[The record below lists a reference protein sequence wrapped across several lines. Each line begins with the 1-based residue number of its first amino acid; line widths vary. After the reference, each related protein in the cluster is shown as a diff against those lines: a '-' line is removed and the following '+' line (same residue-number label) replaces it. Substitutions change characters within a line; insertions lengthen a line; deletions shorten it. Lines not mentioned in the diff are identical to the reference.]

1 LNYVVNFKD
10 TTLVGEFTMAK
21 SFALILFFLVS
32 LASPLKIGAAEHP
45 YFHGKTISLQ
55 VGAPAGGRQ
64 DRIARTMAKYLTKY
78 IPGNPAFLIQN
89 KAGGQGIPAMLALS
103 IGPTDGSFMS
113 TVISSYLEAPYFG
126 APGAT
131 YEPRNFVYV
140 GGPSTGK
147 QRNVLFFHQRAGIKT
162 LDDLKGREVTLGS
175 QGVGSRSYLYS
186 RLITEVL
193 ELKVRW
199 VLGYDTLQLNV
210 ALEQGEV
217 QGRVNDAASMMTDK
231 PEWFSNREIVALLAM
246 TLPAELPPVK
256 HPSFE
261 KILSIMQFAKTD
273 AQKSIIRKINSTG
286 RLGGALAF
294 PPGTPETIRRIM
306 EEALLKVGK
315 DAAFRKDWEDLVL
328 EGHAFEQMFN
338 GKEIVEEVMAYTDWR
353 PEIMS
358 IYKRLAHEAPR

>member
-1 LNYVVNFKD
+1 
-10 TTLVGEFTMAK
+10 MAR
-21 SFALILFFLVS
+21 SLALILFFFAFLS
-32 LASPLKIGAAEHP
+32 SALKADGAEQP
-45 YFHGKTISLQ
+45 YFHGKTITLQ

-64 DRIARTMAKYLTKY
+64 DRIGRTMARHLAKY

-89 KAGGQGIPAMLALS
+89 KTGGQGIPAMLALS
-103 IGPTDGSFMS
+103 KGPTDGSFMS

-131 YEPRNFVYV
+131 YEPRNFVYA

-162 LDDLKGREVTLGS
+162 LDDLKGREIVLGS

-193 ELKVRW
+193 DLKVRW

-210 ALEQGEV
+210 AIEQGEV

-231 PEWFSNREIVALLAM
+231 PDWFSNREIVALLAM
-246 TLPAELPPVK
+246 TSPAELPPVK
-256 HPSFE
+256 HPVFE
-261 KILSIMQFAKTD
+261 KTPSIMQFARTD
-273 AQKSIIRKINSTG
+273 AQKNIIRKINSTG
-286 RLGGALAF
+286 RLSGMLAF
-294 PPGTPETIRRIM
+294 PPGTPETNRGIV

-315 DAAFRKDWEDLVL
+315 DPAFRKDWEDLVL
-328 EGHAFEQMFN
+328 EGHAFGQMFD
-338 GKEIVEEVMAYTDWR
+338 GKQIVEEVMAYTDWR

-358 IYKRLAHEAPR
+358 MYKRLAHQAPK

>member
-1 LNYVVNFKD
+1 MQKMFIVFIY
-10 TTLVGEFTMAK
+10 
-21 SFALILFFLVS
+21 IL
-32 LASPLKIGAAEHP
+32 LASPLVISAAEPP
-45 YFHGKTISLQ
+45 YFHGKTVTLQ

-64 DRIARTMAKYLTKY
+64 DRIARTMAKYLARYT
-78 IPGNPAFLIQN
+78 PGNPAFLIQN
-89 KAGGQGIPAMLALS
+89 KTGGQGIPAMLALS
-103 IGPTDGSFMS
+103 KGPTDGSFMS
-113 TVISSYLEAPYFG
+113 TVISSYMEAPYFG

-162 LDDLKGREVTLGS
+162 LEDLKSREVTLGS

-210 ALEQGEV
+210 AIEQGEV

-231 PEWFSNREIVALLAM
+231 SEWFTNREIVPLLAM

-256 HPSFE
+256 HPMFE
-261 KILSIMQFAKTD
+261 GVPSIMQFAKTD
-273 AQKSIIRKINSTG
+273 VQKNIIQKINSTG
-286 RLGGALAF
+286 RLGAALAF
-294 PPGTPETIRRIM
+294 PPGTPEAIRRIM
-306 EEALLKVGK
+306 EEALLKVGN
-315 DAAFRKDWEDLVL
+315 DAAFRKDWEELVL
-328 EGHAFEQMFN
+328 EGHPFEQMFS
-338 GKEIVEEVMAYTDWR
+338 GKEIFENVKVYTDWR
-353 PEIMS
+353 PEILSM
-358 IYKRLAHEAPR
+358 YKRLAHEPPK